1 MLHIPVYTYILVT
14 LYTYPISNT
23 LLLHTYTY
31 THTYTH
37 SYTPIHI
44 LYYISIVEPRG
55 YRAPGGHQGH
65 DRAHILRGWYMCS
78 VV

>member
-23 LLLHTYTY
+23 LLLHTY